1 MRPHSITDE
10 TLGIRLHEVDRQR
23 AVERALERI
32 RNGLKADWT
41 YLTGDDIANLR
52 WLLGELWSIQD
63 RDEWEQLHFS
73 KLEFE
78 QVRWLAGL
86 GDRLRRHGTNKMVG
100 LQSALA
106 LIASG
111 TAQAP
116 AAYAAN

>member
-1 MRPHSITDE
+1 MRPRTVTDE
-10 TLGIRLHEVDRQR
+10 TLGIRVHEVNRQR
-23 AVERALERI
+23 AVERALERT

-52 WLLGELWSIQD
+52 WLFGELWSTRG

-100 LQSALA
+100 LEGALS
-106 LIASG
+106 LITSG
-111 TAQAP
+111 SAQAT
-116 AAYAAN
+116 ATYATN